1 MTTPDND
8 SQIIIYEG
16 GNGAPC
22 IDVRMQDETV
32 WLTQKQMAEL
42 FDCSIDNVA
51 LHLKNVYSEKELE
64 ESRTS
69 ENSSVVQI
77 EGDRQVKRSTKLYN
91 LDAIISVGYRIK
103 SQKATQFRIWATRIL
118 KEYTIKGFA
127 MDDERLKGTGGGNY
141 WKELLDRIRDIR
153 SSEKAL
159 YRQVLDLYAT
169 SIDYDPK
176 SDISIEFFKV
186 VQNKLHYATNKLTAA
201 ETINERAD
209 AKKDFLTHLGAHGIK
224 IYFHDAR
231 VEGIRA
237 IDTVVEAIRWFNEN
251 PVDIQVLVVTRG
263 GGSLESLQAFNSEE
277 VAKAIYSSR
286 IPVISAIGHEND
298 VTIADLVA
306 DVRASTPTD
315 AGKILSKDW
324 NEAVIRID
332 EIEENIYATFRMKC
346 NELKNELNRMQ
357 QNFISCYQRSL
368 DRYTEKIDQIDRS
381 LSSCFQDM
389 LRRFQHI
396 TDGFALCFNRYKNTM
411 MKVADDINKT
421 EIDLNQNTARWY
433 KFVDKYI
440 DRLEKDLVL
449 CDPELKLKQGYS
461 IAFDKNKKVIKSTE
475 QIAISD
481 LVTIKLYAGEII
493 SRVESVK

>member
-1 MTTPDND
+1 MGDQLSFTTFDFDTLQKPTPKTKTKSKKITEKIYTV
-8 SQIIIYEG
+8 SQLLDEINSILKPLDYTVQGEISRISERGGAIYFTISDKEEKAILDCIVWRSKLSSLGITLKPGLEVKIIGTAHVYKPSGRFSFIANYITPVGEG
-16 GNGAPC
+16 ALK
-22 IDVRMQDETV
+22 QAFEK
-32 WLTQKQMAEL
+32 LKQK
-42 FDCSIDNVA
+42 
-51 LHLKNVYSEKELE
+51 
-64 ESRTS
+64 
-69 ENSSVVQI
+69 
-77 EGDRQVKRSTKLYN
+77 
-91 LDAIISVGYRIK
+91 LDAEGCFDTDRKRKIPQYVTSVGLI
-103 SQKATQFRIWATRIL
+103 
-118 KEYTIKGFA
+118 
-127 MDDERLKGTGGGNY
+127 
-141 WKELLDRIRDIR
+141 
-153 SSEKAL
+153 
-159 YRQVLDLYAT
+159 T
-169 SIDYDPK
+169 SD
-176 SDISIEFFKV
+176 
-186 VQNKLHYATNKLTAA
+186 T
-201 ETINERAD
+201 AD